1 MVMLPCPGATPDEA
15 VLDPYVYAG
24 QHAGSSISGW
34 LLSLSTLMMLGG
46 CLAKAR
52 RNGGIWLL
60 LSIWS
65 IFCLGSFVL
74 QAVAHSFIP
83 AAEYMPLLRTARVLL
98 ALGAA
103 AFLAIGTGVGESWL
117 PDRKN
122 WKILW
127 ALVWLMT
134 IALTA
139 GFVAVTFLASDDD
152 GDLAMA
158 AVMSLALF
166 WAAGIWIVA
175 ALKKRLQDGTNAGD
189 WFIQRIVATLL
200 LAGAFW
206 LFPLFEPTCGIRG
219 HFECYKSCPVG
230 PGLPYLFFIP
240 FWWICNFALAAA
252 QDKSFPDEPKCWLL
266 AKINCK
272 GADGDDEGP

>member
-98 ALGAA
+98 ALGAG

-139 GFVAVTFLASDDD
+139 GFVASR
-152 GDLAMA
+152 
-158 AVMSLALF
+158 F
-166 WAAGIWIVA
+166 WHPTTMEIW
-175 ALKKRLQDGTNAGD
+175 RWQ
-189 WFIQRIVATLL
+189 
-200 LAGAFW
+200 
-206 LFPLFEPTCGIRG
+206 P
-219 HFECYKSCPVG
+219 S
-230 PGLPYLFFIP
+230 
-240 FWWICNFALAAA
+240 
-252 QDKSFPDEPKCWLL
+252 
-266 AKINCK
+266 
-272 GADGDDEGP
+272 